1 MGSLVES
8 ACKSDSSLATFL
20 FLINQNQ
27 SAILTLQG
35 WNAQTTIKLI
45 RRLII
50 LLFTVIPMNL

>member
-8 ACKSDSSLATFL
+8 ACTSDSSLATFL

-35 WNAQTTIKLI
+35 WNAQTMIKLI
-45 RRLII
+45 RRLIV
-50 LLFTVIPMNL
+50 LLLTVIPMNM